1 MPDYDP
7 VVEAE
12 ANLAVA
18 RLERRLGE
26 LREDPGADPEEE
38 REVKY
43 ELRAARQAYREMRET
58 QLADGDAVVAPDP
71 VAAKTTTKKAGD

>member
-18 RLERRLGE
+18 RLERRLAELKDDDPDGELPGVKLE
-26 LREDPGADPEEE
+26 LRE
-38 REVKY
+38 
-43 ELRAARQAYREMRET
+43 ARRVFREMRET
-58 QLADGDAVVAPDP
+58 VLADGDAVAAPET
-71 VAAKTTTKKAGD
+71 VIGKASTNKAGD